1 VATRPDIAS
10 LLARTAREINA
21 PGDLDATLVAVVE
34 SLRGLVPLDH
44 HVGVSLLGSNG
55 HLETRAASDDL
66 VWELDHAQRTL
77 GEGPCLDVLTDQ
89 HVVVADR
96 LGHEQRW
103 PAYVPQAVSRGVRA
117 QLAVR
122 LLADERTWG
131 GLSLYATEADR
142 VDPQVVR
149 SVTLFAT
156 HAAVAVERSHRE
168 DNLKAALRTRKMIGQ
183 AVGIVMER
191 FGLDEE
197 MAFRYLVRLSSNR
210 NVKLRDIARELVAE
224 VPGRPHAE
232 D

>member
-1 VATRPDIAS
+1 VATRPDLAS
-10 LLARTAREINA
+10 LLARTAREINT
-21 PGDLDATLVAVVE
+21 PGDLEATLVAVVE
-34 SLRGLVPLDH
+34 SLRGLVPPAH
-44 HVGVSLLGSNG
+44 HVGVSMLGSDG

-77 GEGPCLDVLTDQ
+77 GEGPSLDALTEQ
-89 HVVVADR
+89 HVVAADR
-96 LGHEQRW
+96 LAHEQRW
-103 PAYVPQAVSRGVRA
+103 PAYVPQALARGAQA
-117 QLAVR
+117 QLSVR

-131 GLSLYATEADR
+131 GLSLYATGTDR
-142 VDPQVVR
+142 IDPHVVR
-149 SVTLFAT
+149 SVTLFAS

-183 AVGIVMER
+183 AVGIAMER

-224 VPGRPHAE
+224 SPGRPHTE
-232 D
+232 G